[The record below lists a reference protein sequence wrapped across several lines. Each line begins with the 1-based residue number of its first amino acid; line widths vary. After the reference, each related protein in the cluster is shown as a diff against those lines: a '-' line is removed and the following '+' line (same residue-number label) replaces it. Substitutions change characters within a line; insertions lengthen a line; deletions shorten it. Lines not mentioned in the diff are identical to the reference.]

1 MTQYSGNRLLDVLS
15 STSRDKLLTRSK
27 LVALPLKMD
36 LYNPYEKPPY
46 AYFLT
51 SGLASVVA
59 AMEEGEM
66 ADVQLSGPEGV
77 VGALHLV
84 GPASVSTHAFM
95 QIAGT
100 AVRIPYSDMEA
111 AFCSPGEIQQ
121 RILELI
127 QVESVTLAQ
136 IAGCN
141 RLHPAEKRLALW
153 ILTAQDRTQ
162 SEVLKLTQELL
173 GTTVGCRRSTITML
187 AIALQEKCIIRYSR
201 GQLRIVDRVRLEAA
215 ACSCYEVTRQL
226 QAKLYGKPIH
236 GRAQLVVMNGFPL
249 RPLDG
254 ESTVN

>member
-15 STSRDKLLTRSK
+15 STSRDKLLTRFK
-27 LVALPLKMD
+27 LVALPPKMD
-36 LYNPYEKPPY
+36 LYNPYERPQY
-46 AYFLT
+46 AYFLR

-59 AMEEGEM
+59 PMDDGHM

-77 VGALHLV
+77 VGALHLL

-95 QIAGT
+95 QIPGT
-100 AVRIPYSDMEA
+100 AVRIPYADLEA
-111 AFCSPGEIQQ
+111 AFWSAGEIQQ

-127 QVESVTLAQ
+127 QVESVTVAQ
-136 IAGCN
+136 IAACN
-141 RLHPAEKRLALW
+141 RFHPAEKRLALW

-187 AIALQEKCIIRYSR
+187 AIALQEKGMIRYSR

-215 ACSCYEVTRQL
+215 ACCCYEVTRQL
-226 QAKLYGKPIH
+226 QAKLYGKPIR
-236 GRAQLVVMNGFPL
+236 GRAEPVVMNGFPL
-249 RPLDG
+249 RPSHG